1 MIKCSNADRV
11 AIYSTEDFV
20 NITYKRTKKKGKIKM
35 VDNIDKKP
43 YKAFI
48 VPHTHWDREWY
59 RTFQQFRIRLIDLIN
74 NLIDILENDKTY
86 SDFTLDGQ
94 TIVLEDYLEVN
105 PERRG
110 ILKKYITEGRI
121 HVGPWYILPDEF
133 LVSAESIVRNLLL
146 GHKIASE
153 FGRVMKVGYIP
164 DPFGHISQLPQIL
177 RGFGIDNIIFWRGIE
192 YNHTQGNEFIW
203 QGPDG
208 TELFAVHL
216 PKAGYCNAVS
226 LPEDVDQAYKLI
238 KEAIDD
244 LLSRE
249 TTKSLLLLNGVDHL
263 EAQPHIPLLVKELN
277 KRFADIEIKQGNLK
291 EYIDY
296 AKETIKS
303 NLNKITGEFRSGKDT
318 HILQS
323 VYSSRMYIKQANER
337 CETLLEDWAEP
348 TASLAWLL
356 GNNYP
361 QNLIWVSWK
370 WLLKNHPHDS
380 ICGCSIDQVHKEM
393 MIRFDWCKQ
402 IAQEVINKSLDYIT
416 NKIKIDYL
424 DKDELA
430 LIVFNPFPY
439 FIDENVE
446 VRVKFPKE
454 VNLNRV
460 KILTTQG
467 EEISYQLKGYGLDYK
482 IIFNPFKVPQ
492 FLEVNYVD
500 ISFTAKDL
508 PACGYKTFTIKAIDD
523 LRMHKEYETDIRAG
537 RDYIENKYYK
547 VIVETKGTIT
557 IVDKLNNK
565 IFKNCNKFIDGGD
578 AGDEYTYS
586 PPLNDEIIVS
596 RLDNIRIKDVG
607 PSEATLKLSGKM
619 MLPVGLK
626 SDRKSRAEKMIEC
639 SIESEVKLFSEVQ
652 RIEFKTKFDNKANDH
667 RLQVEFP
674 TAIKSDYVYAE
685 GHFEVVKRSLNLLDS
700 EGWKEKAYKTA
711 HNSGFVDINDGEYGL
726 ALLNQG
732 LPEYEIIPENTT
744 IALTLL
750 RCVGWLSRGDME
762 YKKGN
767 AGPSFA
773 TPEAQ
778 CLGENTFS
786 YALIP
791 HQGNWDDAR
800 ISQKT
805 KQYKTKVLTK
815 QLNNQPGNLSDKYS
829 FIELEGEHLEISAI
843 KKHEFEDKL
852 VVRIYNP
859 TDRETTGKIK
869 LGFDIHKVYLGKLD
883 ETYEEE
889 LPHNNGV
896 EIKLKPKEIK
906 TIIFEVLL
914 DK

>member
-1 MIKCSNADRV
+1 MAD
-11 AIYSTEDFV
+11 I
-20 NITYKRTKKKGKIKM
+20 NKKL
-35 VDNIDKKP
+35 
-43 YKAFI
+43 YRAFI

-59 RTFQQFRIRLIDLIN
+59 QTFQQFRIRLIDLIN
-74 NLIDILENDKTY
+74 NLIVILENDKTF

-94 TIVLEDYLEVN
+94 TIVLEDYLEVH
-105 PERRG
+105 PERRE

-164 DPFGHISQLPQIL
+164 DPFGHISQMPQIL

-192 YNHTQGNEFIW
+192 YDQTQGNEFIW

-208 TELFAVHL
+208 TELFAIHL
-216 PKAGYCNAVS
+216 PKAGYCNAMS
-226 LPEDVDQAYKLI
+226 LPVDVDQTYKLI

-249 TTKSLLLLNGVDHL
+249 TSKSLLLLNGVDHL
-263 EAQPHIPLLVKELN
+263 EAQPHIPHLIKELN
-277 KRFADIEIKQGNLK
+277 KRFTDIEIKQGNLK

-296 AKETIKS
+296 AKETAKP
-303 NLNKITGEFRSGKDT
+303 NLSKITGEFRSGKDAP
-318 HILQS
+318 ILQS
-323 VYSSRMYIKQANER
+323 VYSSRIYIKQANER
-337 CETLLEDWAEP
+337 CETLLENWAEP

-361 QNLIWVSWK
+361 QNLIWTSWR

-393 MIRFDWCKQ
+393 MTRFDWSKQ
-402 IAQEVINKSLDYIT
+402 IAQEVTNKNLDYIAD
-416 NKIKIDYL
+416 KIKIDYL
-424 DKDELA
+424 NKDELA
-430 LIVFNPFPY
+430 LIVFNPLPY
-439 FIDENVE
+439 PIEENVE
-446 VRVKFPKE
+446 VRVKFPQE

-467 EEISYQLKGYGLDYK
+467 EEIPYQLKGYGLDYK
-482 IIFNPFKVPQ
+482 SVFDPFKPPQ
-492 FLEVNYVD
+492 PLEVNYAD
-500 ISFTAKDL
+500 ISFTAKDI
-508 PACGYKTFTIKAIDD
+508 PACGYKTFIIKAIND
-523 LRMHKEYETDIRAG
+523 LRMSKEYETDIRAG

-547 VIVETKGTIT
+547 VIAETNGTVT
-557 IVDKLNNK
+557 IIDKLNNK
-565 IFKNCNKFIDGGD
+565 VFKNCHKFVDGGD

-596 RLDNIRIKDVG
+596 QLNNISIQDVG
-607 PSEATLKLSGKM
+607 PSEATLRISGKII
-619 MLPVGLK
+619 LPESLALN
-626 SDRKSRAEKMIEC
+626 RKSRAEKMIEC
-639 SIESEVKLFSEVQ
+639 PIESEIKLFSEVQ
-652 RIEFKTKFDNKANDH
+652 RIEFKTKFDNRVCDH

-685 GHFEVVKRSLNLLDS
+685 SHFDVVKRLIKLPDS
-700 EGWKEKAYKTA
+700 EGWVEKAYKTA
-711 HNSGFVDINDGEYGL
+711 HNSGFIDINDGKYGL
-726 ALLNQG
+726 AILNKG
-732 LPEYEIIPENTT
+732 LPEYEIIPDNNT

-750 RCVGWLSRGDME
+750 RSVGWLSRGDLE
-762 YKKGN
+762 YKRGGN
-767 AGPSFA
+767 AGPSIS

-805 KQYKTKVLTK
+805 KQYKTKILTQ
-815 QLNNQPGNLSDKYS
+815 QLKNQSGNLPSSFS
-829 FIELEGEHLEISAI
+829 FIQLEGKYLEISTI
-843 KKHEFEDKL
+843 KKNEFEDKL
-852 VVRIYNP
+852 VVRVYNP
-859 TDRETTGKIK
+859 TNRETTGKIK
-869 LGFDIHKVYLGKLD
+869 LGFNIHKVYLGRLD
-883 ETYEEE
+883 ESYKEE
-889 LPHNNGV
+889 LSYNNGV
-896 EIKLKPKEIK
+896 EIAIKPKEIK
-906 TIIFEVLL
+906 TIILEVL
-914 DK
+914 

>member
-1 MIKCSNADRV
+1 MIKCNNADRI
-11 AIYSTEDFV
+11 AIYSSEDFV
-20 NITYKRTKKKGKIKM
+20 NITHKRVKKKGKIKM
-35 VDNIDKKP
+35 VDNINKKP

-74 NLIDILENDKTY
+74 NLIDILEKDKTY

-94 TIVLEDYLEVN
+94 TIVLEDYLEVH

-153 FGRVMKVGYIP
+153 FGRVMKIGYIP

-177 RGFGIDNIIFWRGIE
+177 KGFGIDNIIFWRGIE
-192 YNHTQGNEFIW
+192 YGQTQGNEFIW

-216 PKAGYCNAVS
+216 PKAGYCNVMS
-226 LPEDVDQAYKLI
+226 LPKGVDQAYKLI
-238 KEAIDD
+238 KKAIDD

-249 TTKSLLLLNGVDHL
+249 TSKSLLLLNGVDHL
-263 EAQPHIPLLVKELN
+263 EAQPHIPLLAKELN
-277 KRFADIEIKQGNLK
+277 KRFTDIEIKQGNLK

-296 AKETIKS
+296 AKDTVKS

-337 CETLLEDWAEP
+337 CETLLEKWAEP

-356 GNNYP
+356 GKDYP
-361 QNLIWVSWK
+361 QNLIWTSWK

-393 MIRFDWCKQ
+393 ITRFDWSKQ

-424 DKDELA
+424 KEDELA
-430 LIVFNPFPY
+430 LIVFNPLPY
-439 FIDENVE
+439 SIDENVE

-460 KILTTQG
+460 KVLTTQG
-467 EEISYQLKGYGLDYK
+467 EEIPYQLKGYGLDYK
-482 IIFNPFKVPQ
+482 IIFDPFMVPQ
-492 FLEVNYVD
+492 FLEVNYAD
-500 ISFTAKDL
+500 ISFTAKDI
-508 PACGYKTFTIKAIDD
+508 PACGYKTFTIKAIND
-523 LRMHKEYETDIRAG
+523 LRIHKEYETDIRAG

-547 VIVETKGTIT
+547 VIAETNGTIT
-557 IVDKLNNK
+557 IIDKLNNK
-565 IFKNCNKFIDGGD
+565 VFKNCHRFVDGGD

-586 PPLNDEIIVS
+586 PPLNDQIVIS
-596 RLDNIRIKDVG
+596 QLNNISIQDVG
-607 PSEATLKLSGKM
+607 PAEATLKISGKM
-619 MLPVGLK
+619 ILPVGLK
-626 SDRKSRAEKMIEC
+626 SDRKSRAKKMIEC
-639 SIESEVKLFSEVQ
+639 PIESEIKLFSEIQ
-652 RIEFKTKFDNKANDH
+652 RIEFKIKFDNKASDH
-667 RLQVEFP
+667 RLQIEFP
-674 TAIKSDYVYAE
+674 TAIKTDYVYAE
-685 GHFEVVKRSLNLLDS
+685 GHFDVVKRSINLPDS

-732 LPEYEIIPENTT
+732 LPEYEIIPENNT

-791 HQGNWDDAR
+791 HQGSWDDASIPR
-800 ISQKT
+800 KT

-815 QLNNQPGNLSDKYS
+815 QLKNQPGNLSDEYS
-829 FIELEGEHLEISAI
+829 FIELGGEHLEISAI

-852 VVRIYNP
+852 LIRIYNP
-859 TDRETTGKIK
+859 INRETSGKIK
-869 LGFDIHKVYLGKLD
+869 LGFNIHKVYLGRLD
-883 ETYEEE
+883 ESYSEE
-889 LPHNNGV
+889 LHYNNGV
-896 EIKLKPKEIK
+896 EMGLKPKEIK

-914 DK
+914 YK

>member
-1 MIKCSNADRV
+1 MI
-11 AIYSTEDFV
+11 
-20 NITYKRTKKKGKIKM
+20 NI
-35 VDNIDKKP
+35 NKKP

-74 NLIDILENDKTY
+74 NLIDILENDKTF

-94 TIVLEDYLEVN
+94 TIVLEDYLEVH
-105 PERRG
+105 PERRA

-153 FGRVMKVGYIP
+153 FGRVMKIGYIP
-164 DPFGHISQLPQIL
+164 DPFGHISQMPQIL

-192 YNHTQGNEFIW
+192 YDQTQGNEFIW

-208 TELFAVHL
+208 TDLFAVHL
-216 PKAGYCNAVS
+216 PKAGYCNAMS
-226 LPEDVDQAYKLI
+226 LPEDADQAYKLI
-238 KEAIDD
+238 KEAIED

-249 TTKSLLLLNGVDHL
+249 TSKSLLLLNGVDHL
-263 EAQPHIPLLVKELN
+263 EAQPHIPRLVKELN
-277 KRFADIEIKQGNLK
+277 KSFTDIEIKQGNLE

-296 AKETIKS
+296 AKETVKS
-303 NLNKITGEFRSGKDT
+303 NLNKISGEFRSGKDT
-318 HILQS
+318 NILQS

-337 CETLLEDWAEP
+337 CETLLENWAEP
-348 TASLAWLL
+348 TASVAWLL

-361 QNLIWVSWK
+361 ENLIWTSWK

-380 ICGCSIDQVHKEM
+380 ICGCSIDQVHREM
-393 MIRFDWCKQ
+393 MIRFDWSKQ
-402 IAQEVINKSLDYIT
+402 IAQEVINKNLDYIT
-416 NKIKIDYL
+416 EKIKIDYL
-424 DKDELA
+424 KEDELA
-430 LIVFNPFPY
+430 LVVFNPLPY
-439 FIDENVE
+439 SIDENVE
-446 VRVKFPKE
+446 VRIKFPKE
-454 VNLNRV
+454 VKLNRV
-460 KILTTQG
+460 KILTAQG
-467 EEISYQLKGYGLDYK
+467 EEIPYQLKGYGLDYK

-492 FLEVNYVD
+492 FLEVNYAD
-500 ISFTAKDL
+500 ISFTAKDI
-508 PACGYKTFTIKAIDD
+508 PACGYKIFIIKAIND
-523 LRMHKEYETDIRAG
+523 LRTSKEYETDIRAG

-547 VIVETKGTIT
+547 VITETDRTVT

-565 IFKNCNKFIDGGD
+565 VFKNCNRFVDGGD

-596 RLDNIRIKDVG
+596 RLNNISTKDVG
-607 PSEATLKLSGKM
+607 PSEATLKISGKM
-619 MLPVGLK
+619 ILPIGLK
-626 SDRKSRAEKMIEC
+626 ADRKFRADKMIEC
-639 SIESEVKLFSEVQ
+639 PIESEIKLFSDIQ

-667 RLQVEFP
+667 RLRVEFP
-674 TAIKSDYVYAE
+674 TNIKTDYVYAD
-685 GHFEVVKRSLNLLDS
+685 GHFDVVKRSINIPDS

-711 HNSGFVDINDGEYGL
+711 HNSGFADINNKEYGL
-726 ALLNQG
+726 AVLNRG
-732 LPEYEIIPENTT
+732 LPEYEIIPDNNT

-762 YKKGN
+762 YKRGN

-778 CLGENTFS
+778 YLGENIFS

-791 HQGNWDDAR
+791 HQGNWAEAR
-800 ISQKT
+800 IPQKT
-805 KQYKTKVLTK
+805 KQYKTRILTK
-815 QLNNQPGNLSDKYS
+815 KLKKQPGNLSDKYS
-829 FIELEGEHLEISAI
+829 FIQLEGEYLEISAI

-852 VVRIYNP
+852 VVRVYNP
-859 TDRETTGKIK
+859 TDKETTGKIK
-869 LGFDIHKVYLGKLD
+869 LGFNVHKVYLGRLD
-883 ETYEEE
+883 ESYGEE
-889 LPHNNGV
+889 LPYDNGV
-896 EIKLKPKEIK
+896 EVELKPKGIK

-914 DK
+914 YK

>member
-1 MIKCSNADRV
+1 
-11 AIYSTEDFV
+11 
-20 NITYKRTKKKGKIKM
+20 M
-35 VDNIDKKP
+35 VDNINKKP

-59 RTFQQFRIRLIDLIN
+59 QTFQQFRIRLINLIN
-74 NLIDILENDKTY
+74 NLIDILKKDETF

-94 TIVLEDYLEVN
+94 TIVLEDYLEVY
-105 PERRG
+105 PKRRE

-164 DPFGHISQLPQIL
+164 DPFGHITQMPQIL
-177 RGFGIDNIIFWRGIE
+177 KGFGIDNIIFWRGIE
-192 YNHTQGNEFIW
+192 YDQSQGNEFIW

-208 TELFAVHL
+208 TEIFAVHL
-216 PKAGYCNAVS
+216 PKVGYCNAVS
-226 LPEDVDQAYKLI
+226 LPEDVNQAYKLI

-249 TTKSLLLLNGVDHL
+249 TSKSLLLLNGVDHL
-263 EAQPHIPLLVKELN
+263 EAQPHIPRLIKELN
-277 KRFADIEIKQGNLK
+277 KYFTDVEIKQGNLK

-296 AKETIKS
+296 AKETVKPDI
-303 NLNKITGEFRSGKDT
+303 NKVTGEFRSGKDV

-323 VYSSRMYIKQANER
+323 VYSSRIYIKQANER
-337 CETLLEDWAEP
+337 CETLLENWAEP
-348 TASLAWLL
+348 IASLAWML
-356 GNNYP
+356 GNDYP
-361 QNLIWVSWK
+361 DNLIRTSWK

-393 MIRFDWCKQ
+393 ITRFDWSKQ
-402 IAQEVINKSLDYIT
+402 IAQEVINKNLDYIT
-416 NKIKIDYL
+416 DKIKIDYL
-424 DKDELA
+424 NKDELA
-430 LIVFNPFPY
+430 LVVFNPLPY
-439 FIDENVE
+439 SIDENVE

-460 KILTTQG
+460 KVLTTQG
-467 EEISYQLKGYGLDYK
+467 EEIPYQLKGYGLDYK

-492 FLEVNYVD
+492 FSEVNYTD
-500 ISFTAKDL
+500 ISFTAKDI
-508 PACGYKTFTIKAIDD
+508 PACGYKTFTIKAIND
-523 LRMHKEYETDIRAG
+523 LRTSKEYETDIRVG

-547 VIVETKGTIT
+547 VIAEETKGTIT
-557 IVDKLNNK
+557 IIDKLNDRV
-565 IFKNCNKFIDGGD
+565 FKNCNRFIDGGD

-586 PPLNDEIIVS
+586 PPLNDQIMIS
-596 RLDNIRIKDVG
+596 QLNNISTKDVG
-607 PSEATLKLSGKM
+607 SSEAILKVSGKM
-619 MLPVGLK
+619 ILPVGLK
-626 SDRKSRAEKMIEC
+626 PDRKSRADKKVEC
-639 SIESEVKLFSEVQ
+639 PIESEIKLFSEVQ
-652 RIEFKTKFDNKANDH
+652 RIEFKTKFDNRVCDH

-685 GHFEVVKRSLNLLDS
+685 GHFDVVKRSVNVPDS
-700 EGWKEKAYKTA
+700 EGWKERTYKTA
-711 HNSGFVDINDGEYGL
+711 HNSGFVDINDGKHGL

-732 LPEYEIIPENTT
+732 LPEYEIFPENNS

-750 RCVGWLSRGDME
+750 RCVGWLSRGDLE

-778 CLGENTFS
+778 CLGEHIFS
-786 YALIP
+786 YAIIP

-805 KQYKTKVLTK
+805 KQYKTKILTR
-815 QLNNQPGNLSDKYS
+815 QLKNQQGNMPSNFS
-829 FIELEGEHLEISAI
+829 FIQLEGEHLEISAI
-843 KKHEFEDKL
+843 KKNEFEDKL
-852 VVRIYNP
+852 VLRIYNP
-859 TDRETTGKIK
+859 TDRRTTGKIK

-883 ETYEEE
+883 ESYGEE
-889 LPHNNGV
+889 LPYNNGV
-896 EIKLKPKEIK
+896 EVVIKPKEIK

-914 DK
+914 YKQI